1 MVEMPPLTHHRVM
14 SDERERALLIVEDNS
29 AVSAALHAYL
39 TRVEGWSVVLM
50 ARDAASALQLAA
62 EHQPVAIVLDNRMP
76 GGNGVD
82 VLAELRQVCP
92 RAVIVMHT
100 TEDTIDLRDEAERFG
115 ANAVVSKGRPL
126 EELAALVRAS

>member
-1 MVEMPPLTHHRVM
+1 M
-14 SDERERALLIVEDNS
+14 ERERALLIVEDNS

-39 TRVEGWSVVLM
+39 TRVEGWSVVLL
-50 ARDAASALQLAA
+50 ARDATSALQLAA

-76 GGNGVD
+76 GRNGVD

-100 TEDTIDLRDEAERFG
+100 TEDTIDLRDEAERSG